1 MKAEGTLTVGP
12 LLRGLLALVP
22 GGIDIFNIRIY
33 IFFHTTIFEIK
44 AGGTYLTLSGLAPF
58 PR

>member
-33 IFFHTTIFEIK
+33 IFFFIQQFLK
-44 AGGTYLTLSGLAPF
+44 
-58 PR
+58 